1 MSFIQQ
7 ENFTLQ
13 MKSRDWIEKISE
25 YRYKEEGQVRDYSK
39 DVVAGKRRSLKIM
52 MEGRCPRGNIFHF
65 LGKKRHQN
73 SFSITTLKSGMRGS

>member
-25 YRYKEEGQVRDYSK
+25 YRYKEEGQGRDYSK
-39 DVVAGKRRSLKIM
+39 DVVAGKRRR
-52 MEGRCPRGNIFHF
+52 EEA
-65 LGKKRHQN
+65 
-73 SFSITTLKSGMRGS
+73 